1 MILWR
6 AGFRYLLRHPLQ
18 IVFAVIGVALG
29 VSVVVAIDLANSS
42 AERAFSLS
50 ADALV
55 GRTTHMVVGGPSGL
69 PEDSYIDLRLKGHWR
84 NSAPVVEGYASV
96 ASQPGLTLKLVGV
109 DPFAESLFRNYTPSI
124 DSQTD
129 ISLLLTKPGT
139 GLMTKE
145 TADSFGIKKGDRL
158 SLTIG
163 NNSYDLTLIGLLET
177 REKVTTKALENLVIT
192 DISSA
197 QEMLSLKGLLSRVD
211 LIVPN
216 NSEEKKILDQLR
228 NLLPANA
235 EIIPANT
242 RSKTMAQM
250 TSAFQLNLTALS
262 LLALVV
268 GMFLIYNTMTFS
280 ILQRRRLLGAL
291 RTLGVTRKEIF
302 SMVLIEALIVG
313 TIGTLLGLVLGIV
326 LANGLLSI
334 VTRTINDLY
343 FVLNVQNLFVT
354 PLSITKGLLLGIGAT
369 TLAAFVPAFEAAKTS
384 PHSVLIRSNVE
395 ARQRTF
401 LPWIVKGGLCL
412 ITLSVL
418 GLLIPS
424 KSIPASFVFMFMLI
438 TGYAFITPGA
448 FVWILKKLQPLSNR
462 YLGIL
467 GKMAVRNLVS
477 GLSRTGVA
485 TSALVIAV
493 AATVGVGIM
502 INSFRSTVDSWL
514 QSYLQADIYVTTSS
528 STFGPGRTPLKDDFL
543 ISVNNIDGIET
554 LTKARHLS
562 LQTEQGVTELFVAEI
577 PRKSFESYWFLE
589 GNSEEIYQNFLSKKS
604 VIVSEPYAF
613 HNNLEK
619 GDSLSLRTDQGEHSF
634 LIAGVFTDYGS
645 DRGRITM
652 NRRLY
657 NKYWTE
663 DEADALGVY
672 LDAGYDA
679 ESVARQIRLAAK
691 GNQQIVVYSNRGLR
705 EASLATFDRTFA
717 VTSVLRMLAVLVAF
731 IGILNALMAMQIERA
746 RELAI
751 LRASGLT
758 PQQLWY
764 LVVCETGIVGFIAGL
779 LALPLGILQALVLIL
794 VINQR
799 SFGWSMQI
807 SIDPIILLQA
817 LALSFLAALLAGIY
831 PSWRMARTSPAL
843 AMRYE

>member
-18 IVFAVIGVALG
+18 IIFAVVGVALG
-29 VSVVVAIDLANSS
+29 VSVVIAIDLANSS
-42 AERAFSLS
+42 SERAFSIS

-55 GRTTHMVVGGPSGL
+55 GRTTHIVVGGARGL
-69 PEDSYIDLRLKGHWR
+69 PESVYRDIRLTGQWR
-84 NSAPVVEGYASV
+84 NSAPVVEGYASI
-96 ASQPGLTLKLVGV
+96 ASRPDLTLKLVGV
-109 DPFAESLFRNYTPSI
+109 DPFSESPFRNYTPNL

-129 ISLLLTKPGT
+129 IVPLLTKPGA

-145 TADSFGIKKGDRL
+145 TSDSLGIKKGD
-158 SLTIG
+158 SLRMTIG
-163 NNSYDLTLIGLLET
+163 NKTYDFTFTGLLET
-177 REKVTTKALENLVIT
+177 RDKVTNKALENLVIV

-197 QEMLSLKGLLSRVD
+197 QEMLSLEGFLSRID
-211 LIVPN
+211 LILPKN
-216 NSEEKKILDQLR
+216 IDETKTLEKLQS
-228 NLLPANA
+228 LLPASA
-235 EIIPANT
+235 EIIPANA
-242 RSKTMAQM
+242 RAKTMAQM

-280 ILQRRRLLGAL
+280 ILQRRSLLGAL

-302 SMVLIEALIVG
+302 SMVLIEALIIG
-313 TIGTLLGLVLGIV
+313 AIGTLLGLALGAL
-326 LANGLLSI
+326 LANALLSI

-343 FVLNVQNLFVT
+343 FVVNVQNLYVAPF
-354 PLSITKGLLLGIGAT
+354 SIAKGLLLGLGAT
-369 TLAAFVPAFEAAKTS
+369 TVAAFMPALEAAKTS
-384 PHSVLIRSNVE
+384 PRSVLIRSNVE
-395 ARQRTF
+395 ARQRSF

-412 ITLSVL
+412 IALSAF

-424 KSIPASFVFMFMLI
+424 KSIPGSFIFMFMLI

-448 FVWILKKLQPLSNR
+448 FVWILKKFQPFSNR
-462 YLGIL
+462 YMGIL
-467 GKMAVRNLVS
+467 GKMAVRNLLG

-502 INSFRSTVDSWL
+502 INSFRSTVDKWL

-528 STFGPGRTPLKDDFL
+528 STFGPGRTPLNKDFL
-543 ISVNNIDGIET
+543 RLVNNIDGIET

-562 LQTEQGVTELFVAEI
+562 LQTEQGINELFVAEI
-577 PRKSFESYWFLE
+577 PRKSFESYWFLD
-589 GNSEEIYQNFLSKKS
+589 GSSEEIYQDFTSTKS
-604 VIVSEPYAF
+604 VIVSEPYAY
-613 HNNLEK
+613 HNNLAR
-619 GDSLSLRTDQGEHSF
+619 GDSISLRTDRGEQAF
-634 LIAGVFTDYGS
+634 RIAGVFTDYGS

-652 NRRLY
+652 SRQLY
-657 NKYWTE
+657 AEYWME

-672 LDAGYDA
+672 LETGFDAD
-679 ESVARQIRLAAK
+679 SVAKQIRLAAV
-691 GNQQIVVYSNRGLR
+691 GNQQVVVYSNKGLR
-705 EASLATFDRTFA
+705 EASLETFDRTFA
-717 VTSVLRMLAVLVAF
+717 VTAVLRMLAVLVAF
-731 IGILNALMAMQIERA
+731 IGILNALMAMQIERS

-751 LRASGLT
+751 LRANGLT
-758 PQQLWY
+758 PQQLWH
-764 LVVCETGIVGFIAGL
+764 LVVCETGIVGFVAGL

-817 LALSFLAALLAGIY
+817 LVLSLLAALLAGIY

>member
-55 GRTTHMVVGGPSGL
+55 GRTTHMVVGGPNGL
-69 PEDSYIDLRLKGHWR
+69 PEQSYSDVRLKGHWR

-96 ASQPGLTLKLVGV
+96 TSLPGLTLKLVGV
-109 DPFAESLFRNYTPSI
+109 DPFAERPFRNYTPSI
-124 DSQTD
+124 DGQTD
-129 ISLLLTKPGT
+129 ISPLLTESGT

-145 TADSFGIKKGDRL
+145 TADTLGLKKGDSLRL
-158 SLTIG
+158 TVG
-163 NNSYDLTLIGLLET
+163 DNSYEIRFVGLLEA
-177 REKVTTKALENLVIT
+177 RDKVTTKALENLLVT

-197 QEMLSLKGLLSRVD
+197 QEMLSLQGLLSRID
-211 LIVPN
+211 LIVSN
-216 NSEEKKILDQLR
+216 NSEEKTILAQLR
-228 NLLPANA
+228 NVLPANA
-235 EIIPANT
+235 DIIPANT
-242 RSKTMAQM
+242 RAKTMEQM
-250 TSAFQLNLTALS
+250 TSAFQFNLTALS

-280 ILQRRRLLGAL
+280 VLQRRNLLGSL
-291 RTLGVTRKEIF
+291 RTLGVTRQEIF
-302 SMVLIEALIVG
+302 SMVLVEALVVG
-313 TIGTLLGLVLGIV
+313 TLGTLLGLASGIV
-326 LANGLLSI
+326 LANGLLAI

-343 FVLNVQNLFVT
+343 FVLNVQTLFVS
-354 PLSITKGLLLGIGAT
+354 PLSVAKGLLLGIGAT
-369 TLAAFVPAFEAAKTS
+369 TLAAFVPALEAAKTS
-384 PHSVLIRSNVE
+384 PSSVLIRSNVE
-395 ARQRTF
+395 AQKRFF

-412 ITLSVL
+412 IALSGV

-424 KSIPASFVFMFMLI
+424 KSVPASFICMFMLI

-448 FVWILKKLQPLSNR
+448 FVWILKKLQPISDH
-462 YLGIL
+462 YSGIL
-467 GKMAVRNLVS
+467 GKMAIRNLVG

-493 AATVGVGIM
+493 AATIGVGIM
-502 INSFRSTVDSWL
+502 INSFRLTVDSWL

-528 STFGPGRTPLKDDFL
+528 STFGPGRTPLKNDFL
-543 ISVNNIDGIET
+543 KSVNNIDGVET
-554 LTKARHLS
+554 VTRARHLS
-562 LQTEQGVTELFVAEI
+562 LQTEQGVSELFVAEI
-577 PRKSFESYWFLE
+577 PRKTFESYWFLD
-589 GNSEEIYQNFLSKKS
+589 GNSDEVYRDFLSADS

-619 GDSLSLRTDQGEHSF
+619 GDRISLRTDLGEHSF

-652 NRRLY
+652 HRRLY
-657 NKYWTE
+657 NKYWKD
-663 DEADALGVY
+663 DETDALGVY

-679 ESVARQIRLAAK
+679 ESVARQIRLAAEDHL
-691 GNQQIVVYSNRGLR
+691 QIVVYSNQGLR

-731 IGILNALMAMQIERA
+731 VGILNALMAMQIERA
-746 RELAI
+746 RELAV

-758 PQQLWY
+758 PQQLWH
-764 LVVCETGIVGFIAGL
+764 LVICETGIVGFIAGL
-779 LALPLGILQALVLIL
+779 LALPLGILQALVLIF

-807 SIDPIILLQA
+807 SIDPVILLQA
-817 LALSFLAALLAGIY
+817 MALSFFAALLAGIY

-843 AMRYE
+843 AMRHE

>member
-1 MILWR
+1 
-6 AGFRYLLRHPLQ
+6 
-18 IVFAVIGVALG
+18 
-29 VSVVVAIDLANSS
+29 
-42 AERAFSLS
+42 
-50 ADALV
+50 
-55 GRTTHMVVGGPSGL
+55 
-69 PEDSYIDLRLKGHWR
+69 
-84 NSAPVVEGYASV
+84 
-96 ASQPGLTLKLVGV
+96 
-109 DPFAESLFRNYTPSI
+109 
-124 DSQTD
+124 
-129 ISLLLTKPGT
+129 
-139 GLMTKE
+139 
-145 TADSFGIKKGDRL
+145 
-158 SLTIG
+158 
-163 NNSYDLTLIGLLET
+163 
-177 REKVTTKALENLVIT
+177 
-192 DISSA
+192 
-197 QEMLSLKGLLSRVD
+197 
-211 LIVPN
+211 
-216 NSEEKKILDQLR
+216 
-228 NLLPANA
+228 
-235 EIIPANT
+235 
-242 RSKTMAQM
+242 
-250 TSAFQLNLTALS
+250 
-262 LLALVV
+262 
-268 GMFLIYNTMTFS
+268 
-280 ILQRRRLLGAL
+280 
-291 RTLGVTRKEIF
+291 
-302 SMVLIEALIVG
+302 MVLIEALIVG

-369 TLAAFVPAFEAAKTS
+369 TMAAFVPAFEAAKTS

-562 LQTEQGVTELFVAEI
+562 LQTEQGVTELFVAEL

-589 GNSEEIYQNFLSKKS
+589 GNSEEVYQNFLSKKS

-619 GDSLSLRTDQGEHSF
+619 GDSLSLRTDQGEQSF

-663 DEADALGVY
+663 DEADALGIY

-764 LVVCETGIVGFIAGL
+764 LVVCETGIVGLIAGL

>member
-69 PEDSYIDLRLKGHWR
+69 PEDSYSDLRLKGHWR

-96 ASQPGLTLKLVGV
+96 VSQPGLTLKLVGV

-216 NSEEKKILDQLR
+216 NSEEIKILEKLR
-228 NLLPANA
+228 SLLPANA

-543 ISVNNIDGIET
+543 ISVNNIDGIEI

-577 PRKSFESYWFLE
+577 PRKSFENYWFLE

-619 GDSLSLRTDQGEHSF
+619 GDSLSLRTDQGEQSF